1 MRHPLDPDVVPD
13 SKATAVF
20 ALGVVA
26 VLTGPLVGG
35 LVPATV
41 ALLLARQARTELR
54 AAGGFLTG
62 ARRLRT
68 GTSLAWSGIILAAA
82 ALVIVA
88 IVGLLGL
95 AAPGGADY
103 GSEID

>member
-13 SKATAVF
+13 SKATAVL

-26 VLTGPLVGG
+26 VLTGPLIGG
-35 LVPATV
+35 VVPATI
-41 ALLLARQARTELR
+41 ALVLARQARTDLR
-54 AAGGFLTG
+54 AAGGFLSG

-82 ALVIVA
+82 ALVIVT
-88 IVGLLGL
+88 IIGLLGL
-95 AAPGGADY
+95 AAPDSADY
-103 GSEID
+103 GSEIN